1 MESALSLLSGDSIG
15 HPVLAAIQEFFRLK
29 IEPDTSAGPDEHG
42 LQLAT
47 AALLFEVLRADH
59 DEHPDERAMLEQALR
74 NSFSLSDSET
84 RELAELADCEAAES
98 VSLYQFTGLINQ
110 NFSVEEKVGLV
121 EMLWQVAYA
130 DGRLDRYEEAAVR
143 KITELLHVPH
153 RDFIRAKH
161 RVLGDKP

>member
-1 MESALSLLSGDSIG
+1 
-15 HPVLAAIQEFFRLK
+15 VLAAIQEFFRLK
-29 IEPDTSAGPDEHG
+29 IEPDASAGPGRHG

-47 AALLFEVLRADH
+47 AALLFEILRADH
-59 DEHPDERAMLEQALR
+59 DEHPDERTMLEQALR
-74 NSFSLSDSET
+74 NTFSLSDSET

-110 NFSVEEKVGLV
+110 YFSAEEKVQLV

-161 RVLGDKP
+161 RVLGDKQ

>member
-1 MESALSLLSGDSIG
+1 
-15 HPVLAAIQEFFRLK
+15 VLAAIQEFFRAR
-29 IEPDTSAGPDEHG
+29 IEPDTAAGPDQHG

-47 AALLFEVLRADH
+47 AALLFEVLRADY
-59 DEHPDERAMLEQALR
+59 DEHPDERTVLEQTLR
-74 NSFSLSDSET
+74 KTFTLSESET
-84 RELAELADCEAAES
+84 RELAQLADSEAAES
-98 VSLYQFTGLINQ
+98 VSLFQFTGLINQ
-110 NFSVEEKVGLV
+110 YFSAEEKISLV

-161 RVLGDKP
+161 RVLGEEQ